1 MTNTPKRSKLTKGYI
16 DKVRPGTKDEFH
28 WDADPR
34 GFGLR
39 CTPTGKMTFV
49 VQGRVEGAGKEA
61 RITIGAYGVFTVEQ
75 ARDVAREHLRTMR
88 MGGDPR
94 DLKKQDEAMKVTLRE
109 VADVYFNRPGQ
120 PLRESTKAEMNR
132 HIDKV
137 FAKWADKPIASI
149 TIEDCRQRHREM
161 CESGI
166 DGRPAPG
173 QAQISLVTLRTLINF
188 ANRRYPRADGSSL
201 IAVNPVKAMAQDD
214 WKTFEPRTRH
224 IELHHVGQAWYALD
238 EMRLAPKNTDALA
251 AIDVVRFLL
260 LTGARRTEASALT
273 WDRVHFD
280 EDASNCWWHLR
291 EDDNKTGNPIW
302 LPLSSQAV
310 ALLKER
316 RKLADEAKKL
326 GKGDS
331 PYVFPSRGKCGFV
344 SDTRAP
350 FEKLCKALEMDGLS
364 AHDLR
369 RTHVT
374 VGFSACNVE
383 LFKMELLTN
392 HVPEGVTARHYLQ
405 TSRLQYLY
413 PETQRI
419 SDHIEREGLIA
430 RAKATGGNVV
440 ALPQRA

>member
-1 MTNTPKRSKLTKGYI
+1 MPKLKLTKTSI
-16 DKVRPGTKDEFH
+16 DRVRKPGGGTVIYVDTDTK
-28 WDADPR
+28 

-39 CTPTGKMTFV
+39 VTASGAASFI
-49 VQGRVEGAGKEA
+49 VQGMVKGQSKERRV
-61 RITIGAYGVFTVEQ
+61 TIGTYGAWTVEQ
-75 ARDVAREHLRTMR
+75 ARRRAEEIKHQLED
-88 MGGDPR
+88 GIDPVEE
-94 DLKKQDEAMKVTLRE
+94 KKQDEAMKVTLRQ
-109 VADVYFNRPGQ
+109 VADAYFDRPGQ
-120 PLRESTKAEMNR
+120 QLRESTKAEMNR

-188 ANRRYPRADGSSL
+188 ANRRYPRADGSPL

-251 AIDVVRFLL
+251 AIDLVRFLL
-260 LTGARRTEASALT
+260 LTGARRTEAAALT

-291 EDDNKTGNPIW
+291 EEDNKTGNAVW
-302 LPLSSQAV
+302 LPLSAQAV

-316 RKLADEAKKL
+316 RNLADKAKKL
-326 GKGDS
+326 GKPAT
-331 PYVFPSRGKCGFV
+331 PYIFPSRAKCGYV

-350 FEKLCKALEMDGLS
+350 FERLCKALGMEGLS

-374 VGFSACNVE
+374 IGFSACDVE

-413 PETQRI
+413 RETQRI

>member
-1 MTNTPKRSKLTKGYI
+1 MPKLKLTKTNI
-16 DKVRPGTKDEFH
+16 DRVRKPGTGTVIYVDTETK
-28 WDADPR
+28 

-39 CTPTGKMTFV
+39 VTASGAASFI
-49 VQGRVEGAGKEA
+49 VQGMIAGRNKEA
-61 RITIGAYGVFTVEQ
+61 RITIGTYGAWAVDDARRRAEQ
-75 ARDVAREHLRTMR
+75 YKHQFED
-88 MGGDPR
+88 GIDPR
-94 DLKKQDEAMKVTLRE
+94 EVKKQDEAMKVTLRQ
-109 VADVYFNRPGQ
+109 VADAYFDRPGQ
-120 PLRESTKAEMNR
+120 QLRESTKAEMNR

-137 FAKWADKPIASI
+137 FAKWSDKPIASI

-161 CESGI
+161 CERGI

-188 ANRRYPRADGSSL
+188 ANRRYPRADGSPL

-224 IELHHVGQAWYALD
+224 IELHQVGAAWYAL
-238 EMRLAPKNTDALA
+238 EELRLAPKNTDALA
-251 AIDVVRFLL
+251 AIDLVRFLM
-260 LTGARRTEASALT
+260 LTGARRTEAAALT

-280 EDASNCWWHLR
+280 DDASNCWWHLR
-291 EDDNKTGNPIW
+291 EEDNKTGNPVW

-316 RKLADEAKKL
+316 RKLADAAKKL

-331 PYVFPSRGKCGFV
+331 SFVFPSRSKVGHV
-344 SDTRAP
+344 SDARAP
-350 FEKLCKALEMDGLS
+350 FEALRKALGMEGLS

-413 PETQRI
+413 SETQRI
-419 SDHIEREGLIA
+419 SDHIQREAAIA

-440 ALPQRA
+440 VLPQRA

>member
-1 MTNTPKRSKLTKGYI
+1 MTTTPKRAKFTKGYV
-16 DKVRPGTKDEFH
+16 DKVRPAAKDDFH
-28 WDADPR
+28 WDTDVK

-39 CTPTGKMTFV
+39 ITPKGKITFV
-49 VQGRVEGAGKEA
+49 VQGRVEGSAKEA
-61 RITIGAYGVFTVEQ
+61 RITIGAYGVFTVDQ

-94 DLKKQDEAMKVTLRE
+94 AIKKQDEAMKVTLRD
-109 VADVYFNRPGQ
+109 VADAYFDRPGQ
-120 PLRESTKAEMNR
+120 QLRESTKAEMNR

-188 ANRRYPRADGSSL
+188 ANRRYPRADGSPL
-201 IAVNPVKAMAQDD
+201 IPVNPVKAMAQDD

-224 IELHHVGQAWYALD
+224 VELHNVGQAWYALD

-251 AIDVVRFLL
+251 AIDLVRFLF
-260 LTGARRTEASALT
+260 LTGARKTEAAALT
-273 WDRVHFD
+273 WDRVHFG
-280 EDASNCWWHLR
+280 EDASKCWWHLR
-291 EDDNKTGNPIW
+291 EEDNKTGNPVW
-302 LPLSSQAV
+302 LPLSTQAV

-326 GKGDS
+326 GKGGS
-331 PYVFPSRGKCGFV
+331 PYVFPSRAKCGYV
-344 SDTRAP
+344 SDARAP
-350 FEKLCKALEMDGLS
+350 FERVRKAIGMDGLS
-364 AHDLR
+364 NHDMR
-369 RTHVT
+369 RTYVT
-374 VGFSACNVE
+374 VGFSACDIE
-383 LFKMELLTN
+383 MFKLELLTN

-405 TSRLQYLY
+405 TQRLQYLH

-419 SDHIEREGLIA
+419 SDHIEREAMLA

>member
-1 MTNTPKRSKLTKGYI
+1 MPKLQLTKTNI
-16 DKVRPGTKDEFH
+16 DRVAKPGSGTVIYVDTRTK
-28 WDADPR
+28 

-39 CTPTGKMTFV
+39 VTNSGAASFI
-49 VQGRVEGAGKEA
+49 VQGMVKGQSKER
-61 RITIGAYGVFTVEQ
+61 RITIGTYGAWTVDDARRRAEEIKHQFEDGIDPVEQ
-75 ARDVAREHLRTMR
+75 R
-88 MGGDPR
+88 
-94 DLKKQDEAMKVTLRE
+94 KQDEAMAITLRQ
-109 VADVYFNRPGQ
+109 VADAYFDRPGQ

-137 FAKWADKPIASI
+137 FAKWANKPIASI

-188 ANRRYPRADGSSL
+188 ANRRYPRADGSPL

-238 EMRLAPKNTDALA
+238 EMRLAPKNGDALA

-291 EDDNKTGNPIW
+291 EEDNKTGNPVW

-331 PYVFPSRGKCGFV
+331 PFVFPTRSKAGHV

-350 FEKLCKALEMDGLS
+350 FERLCKALGMDGLS

-369 RTHVT
+369 RTYVT

-383 LFKMELLTN
+383 MFKLELLTN

-419 SDHIEREGLIA
+419 SDHIEREGVIA

-440 ALPQRA
+440 SLRA

>member
-1 MTNTPKRSKLTKGYI
+1 MPKLHLTKSEI
-16 DKVRPGTKDEFH
+16 DKVTKPRAGTVIYVDTRTK
-28 WDADPR
+28 

-39 CTPTGKMTFV
+39 VTASGAASFI
-49 VQGRVEGAGKEA
+49 VQGMVKGQSKER
-61 RITIGAYGVFTVEQ
+61 RITIGTYGPWTVER
-75 ARDVAREHLRTMR
+75 ARRRAEEIKHQLED
-88 MGGDPR
+88 GIDPVEQ
-94 DLKKQDEAMKVTLRE
+94 KKQDEAMRITLRE
-109 VADVYFNRPGQ
+109 VADAYFDRPGQ
-120 PLRESTKAEMNR
+120 PLRDSTKAEMNR

-137 FAKWADKPIASI
+137 FAKWRDKPIASI
-149 TIEDCRQRHREM
+149 TIEACRQRHREM
-161 CESGI
+161 CESGV

-188 ANRRYPRADGSSL
+188 ANRRYPRADGSPL

-224 IELHHVGQAWYALD
+224 IELYHVGQAWHALD

-291 EDDNKTGNPIW
+291 EEDNKTGNPVW
-302 LPLSSQAV
+302 LPLSTQAV

-316 RKLADEAKKL
+316 RRLADEAEKL
-326 GKGDS
+326 GKPAS
-331 PYVFPSRGKCGFV
+331 AFIFPSRAKAGHV

-350 FEKLCKALEMDGLS
+350 FERLQKALGMDGLS

-392 HVPEGVTARHYLQ
+392 HVPEGVTARHYLTQ
-405 TSRLQYLY
+405 RLQYLH

-440 ALPQRA
+440 SLRA

>member
-1 MTNTPKRSKLTKGYI
+1 MPKLKLTKTSI
-16 DKVRPGTKDEFH
+16 DRVRKPGAGTVIYFDTDTK
-28 WDADPR
+28 

-39 CTPTGKMTFV
+39 VTASGAASFI
-49 VQGRVEGAGKEA
+49 VQGMVSGQSKE
-61 RITIGAYGVFTVEQ
+61 RRLTIGSYGAWTVEQ
-75 ARDVAREHLRTMR
+75 ARRRAEEIKHQLED
-88 MGGDPR
+88 GIDPVEER
-94 DLKKQDEAMKVTLRE
+94 KQDEAMKVTLRQ
-109 VADVYFNRPGQ
+109 VADAYFDRPGQ
-120 PLRESTKAEMNR
+120 QLRESTKAEMNR

-188 ANRRYPRADGSSL
+188 ANRRYPRADGSPL

-238 EMRLAPKNTDALA
+238 EMRLAPKNKDALA
-251 AIDVVRFLL
+251 AIDLVRFLL
-260 LTGARRTEASALT
+260 LTGARRTEAAALT

-280 EDASNCWWHLR
+280 DDASNCWWHLR
-291 EDDNKTGNPIW
+291 EEDNKTGNAVW

-310 ALLKER
+310 ALLKAR

-326 GKGDS
+326 GKGES
-331 PYVFPSRGKCGFV
+331 AYVFPSRAKCGYV

-350 FEKLCKALEMDGLS
+350 FERLCKALGMEGLS

-374 VGFSACNVE
+374 VGFSACDVE

-413 PETQRI
+413 RETQRI
-419 SDHIEREGLIA
+419 SDHIEREGRLA

>member
-1 MTNTPKRSKLTKGYI
+1 MTTQTKRAKLTKGYV
-16 DKVRPGTKDEFH
+16 DKVRPGPKDEFH
-28 WDADPR
+28 WDTEVK

-39 CTPTGKMTFV
+39 VTPTGKITFV
-49 VQGRVEGAGKEA
+49 VQGRVEGSGKEA
-61 RITIGAYGVFTVEQ
+61 RITIGAYGVFTVDQ

-88 MGGDPR
+88 MGNDPR
-94 DLKKQDEAMKVTLRE
+94 ALKKQDEAMKVTLRQ
-109 VADVYFNRPGQ
+109 VADAYFDRPGQ

-137 FAKWADKPIASI
+137 FAKWRDKPIASI

-161 CESGI
+161 CDSGV

-188 ANRRYPRADGSSL
+188 ANRRYPRADGTPL
-201 IAVNPVKAMAQDD
+201 IPVNPVKAMAQDD

-224 IELHHVGQAWYALD
+224 VELRQVGEAWYALE
-238 EMRLAPKNTDALA
+238 EMRRAPKNADALA
-251 AIDVVRFLL
+251 AIDLVRFLF
-260 LTGARRTEASALT
+260 LTGARRTEGASLT
-273 WDRVHFD
+273 WNRVHFD
-280 EDASNCWWHLR
+280 EDASKCWWHLG
-291 EDDNKTGNPIW
+291 EADTKTGNPVW

-310 ALLKER
+310 ALLKQR
-316 RKLADEAKKL
+316 RNLADEAKQS

-331 PYVFPSRGKCGFV
+331 PFVFPTRSKAGHV
-344 SDTRAP
+344 ADTRAP
-350 FEKLCKALEMDGLS
+350 FERLQKALGMSGLS

-392 HVPEGVTARHYLQ
+392 HIPDGITARHYLQ
-405 TSRLQYLY
+405 TSRLEYLY

-419 SDHIEREGLIA
+419 GDWIEGEAAVA
-430 RAKATGGNVV
+430 RAKANGDNVV
-440 ALPQRA
+440 ALPKRA

>member
-1 MTNTPKRSKLTKGYI
+1 MPKLHLTKVNI
-16 DKVRPGTKDEFH
+16 DKVAKPGAGTVIYVDTRVK
-28 WDADPR
+28 

-39 CTPTGKMTFV
+39 VTNSGAASFI
-49 VQGRVEGAGKEA
+49 VQGIVKGQSKERRV
-61 RITIGAYGVFTVEQ
+61 TIGTYGAWTVEA
-75 ARDVAREHLRTMR
+75 ARRRAEEIKHQFED
-88 MGGDPR
+88 GIDPVEQR
-94 DLKKQDEAMKVTLRE
+94 KQDEAMKVTLRQ
-109 VADVYFNRPGQ
+109 VADSYFDRPGQ

-137 FAKWADKPIASI
+137 FAKWRDRPIASI

-188 ANRRYPRADGSSL
+188 ANRRYPRADGSPL
-201 IAVNPVKAMAQDD
+201 IPVNPVKAMARDD

-224 IELHHVGQAWYALD
+224 IDLNHVGQAWYALD
-238 EMRLAPKNTDALA
+238 EMRLAPKNADALA

-273 WDRVHFD
+273 WDRVHLYD
-280 EDASNCWWHLR
+280 DASKCWWHLR
-291 EDDNKTGNPIW
+291 AEDNKTGNEVQ

-310 ALLKER
+310 ALLKQR
-316 RKLADEAKKL
+316 RKLVDEAKKL
-326 GKGDS
+326 GKPVS
-331 PYVFPSRGKCGFV
+331 KFVFPSRAKCGHV

-350 FEKLCKALEMDGLS
+350 FERLCKALGMTGLS

-374 VGFSACNVE
+374 IGFSACDIE

-392 HVPEGVTARHYLQ
+392 HVPEGVTARHYLE
-405 TSRLQYLY
+405 TSDLRRHH
-413 PETQRI
+413 PATQRI
-419 SDHIEREGLIA
+419 SDYIEREGLIA

-440 ALPQRA
+440 ALPQRTA

>member
-1 MTNTPKRSKLTKGYI
+1 MTTAPKRAKFTKGYV
-16 DKVRPGTKDEFH
+16 DKVRPAAKDDFH
-28 WDADPR
+28 WDTDVK

-39 CTPTGKMTFV
+39 ITPTGKVTFV
-49 VQGRVEGAGKEA
+49 VQGRVEGSGKEA
-61 RITIGAYGVFTVEQ
+61 RITIGAYGVFTVDQ
-75 ARDVAREHLRTMR
+75 ARDIAREHLRTMR
-88 MGGDPR
+88 KGGDPR
-94 DLKKQDEAMKVTLRE
+94 AIKKQDEAMKVTLRQ
-109 VADVYFNRPGQ
+109 VADAYFDRPGQ

-132 HIDKV
+132 HVDKV

-188 ANRRYPRADGSSL
+188 ANRRYPRADGAPL

-224 IELHHVGQAWYALD
+224 VELHHVGQAWYALD
-238 EMRLAPKNTDALA
+238 EMRFTPKNADALA

-260 LTGARRTEASALT
+260 LTGARRTEAAALT
-273 WDRVHFD
+273 WDRVHLG
-280 EDASNCWWHLR
+280 EDAVDCWWHLR
-291 EDDNKTGNPIW
+291 EEDNKTGNPVW

-326 GKGDS
+326 GKPVS
-331 PYVFPSRGKCGFV
+331 KYVFPTRSKAGHV

-350 FEKLCKALEMDGLS
+350 FERLCKALAMDGLS

-405 TSRLQYLY
+405 TQRLQYLH

-419 SDHIEREGLIA
+419 SDHIEREGAIA
-430 RAKATGGNVV
+430 RAKATGANVV
-440 ALPQRA
+440 ALPQCA

>member
-1 MTNTPKRSKLTKGYI
+1 MPKLNLTKQAI
-16 DKVRPGTKDEFH
+16 DKVAKPGTGTVIYVDTRVK
-28 WDADPR
+28 

-39 CTPTGKMTFV
+39 VTASGAASFI
-49 VQGRVEGAGKEA
+49 VQGMVKGQSKER
-61 RITIGAYGVFTVEQ
+61 RITIGTYGAWTVEA
-75 ARDVAREHLRTMR
+75 ARRRAEEIKHQFED
-88 MGGDPR
+88 GIDPVEQ
-94 DLKKQDEAMKVTLRE
+94 KKQDEAMKVTLRQ
-109 VADVYFNRPGQ
+109 VADAYFDRPGQ

-137 FAKWADKPIASI
+137 FAKWAHKPIASI

-161 CESGI
+161 CQSGI

-188 ANRRYPRADGSSL
+188 ANRRYPRADGSPL
-201 IAVNPVKAMAQDD
+201 IPVNPVKAMAHDN

-224 IELHHVGQAWYALD
+224 IELSDVGAAWYALD
-238 EMRLAPKNTDALA
+238 EMRLAPKNADALA
-251 AIDVVRFLL
+251 AIDVTRFLL
-260 LTGARRTEASALT
+260 LTGARRTEAAALT
-273 WDRVHFD
+273 WDRVHFSENAAD
-280 EDASNCWWHLR
+280 CWWHLR
-291 EDDNKTGNPIW
+291 EEDNKTGNPVW
-302 LPLSSQAV
+302 LPLSSRAV
-310 ALLKER
+310 ALLKQR
-316 RKLADEAKKL
+316 QKLADEAKKL
-326 GKGDS
+326 GKPVS
-331 PYVFPSRGKCGFV
+331 KFVFPSRAKCGHV

-350 FEKLCKALEMDGLS
+350 FERLCKALGMTGLS

-405 TSRLQYLY
+405 TQRLQYLH

-419 SDHIEREGLIA
+419 SDHIEREGAIA
-430 RAKATGGNVV
+430 RAKATGANVV
-440 ALPQRA
+440 ALPLRA

>member
-1 MTNTPKRSKLTKGYI
+1 MTTTPKRAKFTKGYV
-16 DKVRPGTKDEFH
+16 DKVRPSAKDDFH
-28 WDADPR
+28 WDTDVK

-39 CTPTGKMTFV
+39 ITPKGKITFV
-49 VQGRVEGAGKEA
+49 VQGRVEGSAKEA
-61 RITIGAYGVFTVEQ
+61 RITIGAYGVFTVDQ

-94 DLKKQDEAMKVTLRE
+94 AIKKQDEAMKVTLRD
-109 VADVYFNRPGQ
+109 VADAYFDRPGQ
-120 PLRESTKAEMNR
+120 QLRESTKAEMNR

-188 ANRRYPRADGSSL
+188 ANRRYPRADGTQL
-201 IAVNPVKAMAQDD
+201 IPVNPVKAMAQDD
-214 WKTFEPRTRH
+214 WKPFEPRTRH
-224 IELHHVGQAWYALD
+224 IDLNHVGQAWYALD

-251 AIDVVRFLL
+251 AIDLVRFLL
-260 LTGARRTEASALT
+260 LTGARRTEAAALT
-273 WDRVHFD
+273 WDRVHLF
-280 EDASNCWWHLR
+280 EDASKCWWHLR
-291 EDDNKTGNPIW
+291 EEDNKTGSEVQ

-331 PYVFPSRGKCGFV
+331 PFVFPSRAKAGHV

-350 FEKLCKALEMDGLS
+350 FERLQKALGMDGLS

-405 TSRLQYLY
+405 TSRLHYLH
-413 PETQRI
+413 PETQSI
-419 SDHIEREGLIA
+419 SNYIEREAMLA

>member
-1 MTNTPKRSKLTKGYI
+1 MTTSPKRAKFTKGYI
-16 DKVRPGTKDEFH
+16 DRVRPGTKDDFH
-28 WDADPR
+28 WDTDVK

-39 CTPTGKMTFV
+39 ITPTGKITFV
-49 VQGRVEGAGKEA
+49 VQGRVEGSGKEA

-94 DLKKQDEAMKVTLRE
+94 AIKKQDEAMKVTLRQ
-109 VADVYFNRPGQ
+109 VADAYFARPGQ

-137 FAKWADKPIASI
+137 FAKWTDKPIASI

-161 CESGI
+161 CESGV

-188 ANRRYPRADGSSL
+188 ANRRYPRADGSPL

-224 IELHHVGQAWYALD
+224 IELHQVGAAWYSLD
-238 EMRLAPKNTDALA
+238 EMRLSPKNTDALA
-251 AIDVVRFLL
+251 AIDLVRFLM
-260 LTGARRTEASALT
+260 LTGARRTEAAALT
-273 WDRVHFD
+273 WDRIHFD
-280 EDASNCWWHLR
+280 DDVSNCWWHLR
-291 EDDNKTGNPIW
+291 EEDNKTGNPIW

-316 RKLADEAKKL
+316 RGLADVATKL
-326 GKGDS
+326 GKGES
-331 PYVFPSRGKCGFV
+331 PFVFPSRSKVGHV
-344 SDTRAP
+344 TDARAP
-350 FEKLCKALEMDGLS
+350 FEVLRNALGMDGLS

-413 PETQRI
+413 PETQLI
-419 SDHIEREGLIA
+419 SDYIQREAAIA

>member
-1 MTNTPKRSKLTKGYI
+1 MPKLQLTKQQI
-16 DKVRPGTKDEFH
+16 DKVAKPRADTVIYVDLRTK
-28 WDADPR
+28 

-39 CTPTGKMTFV
+39 VTKTGAASFI
-49 VQGRVEGAGKEA
+49 VQGTVKGQSKERRV
-61 RITIGAYGVFTVEQ
+61 TIGTYGAWTVDDARRRAEEIMHQFEDGIDPVEQ
-75 ARDVAREHLRTMR
+75 
-88 MGGDPR
+88 
-94 DLKKQDEAMKVTLRE
+94 KKQDEAMKVTLRQ
-109 VADVYFNRPGQ
+109 VADAYFDRPGQ
-120 PLRESTKAEMNR
+120 PLRDSTKAEMNR

-149 TIEDCRQRHREM
+149 TIDDCRQRHREM
-161 CESGI
+161 CKSGI

-188 ANRRYPRADGSSL
+188 ANRRYPRADGSPL
-201 IAVNPVKAMAQDD
+201 IPVNPVKAMSHDN
-214 WKTFEPRTRH
+214 WKTFDPRTRH

-260 LTGARRTEASALT
+260 LTGARRTEAAALT

-280 EDASNCWWHLR
+280 EDATNCWWHLR
-291 EDDNKTGNPIW
+291 EQDNKTGNPIW

-316 RKLADEAKKL
+316 RKLADDAVKL
-326 GKGDS
+326 GKPS
-331 PYVFPSRGKCGFV
+331 TPFVFPSRSKVGHV
-344 SDTRAP
+344 TDARAP
-350 FEKLCKALEMDGLS
+350 FETLRKAIGMDGLS
-364 AHDLR
+364 SHDLR

-405 TSRLQYLY
+405 TSRLQYLH

-419 SDHIEREGLIA
+419 SNHIEREGLVA
-430 RAKATGGNVV
+430 REKATGGNVV
-440 ALPQRA
+440 ALKRA

>member
-1 MTNTPKRSKLTKGYI
+1 MTTAPKRAKFTKGYV
-16 DKVRPGTKDEFH
+16 DKVRPAAKDDFH
-28 WDADPR
+28 WDTDVK

-39 CTPTGKMTFV
+39 ITPTGKITFI
-49 VQGRVEGAGKEA
+49 VQGRVDGSGKEA
-61 RITIGAYGVFTVEQ
+61 RITIGAYGVFTVDQ
-75 ARDVAREHLRTMR
+75 ARDMAREHLRTMR
-88 MGGDPR
+88 KGGDPR
-94 DLKKQDEAMKVTLRE
+94 ANKKQDEAMKVTLRQ
-109 VADVYFNRPGQ
+109 VADAYFDRPGQ
-120 PLRESTKAEMNR
+120 PLRESTKVEMNR

-137 FAKWADKPIASI
+137 FAKWSDKPIASI
-149 TIEDCRQRHREM
+149 TINDCRQRHREM

-188 ANRRYPRADGSSL
+188 ANRRYPRADGSPL
-201 IAVNPVKAMAQDD
+201 IPVNPVKAMAQDN

-224 IELHHVGQAWYALD
+224 IELNHVGQAWYALD
-238 EMRLAPKNTDALA
+238 EMRLAPKNADALA
-251 AIDVVRFLL
+251 AVDVARFLL
-260 LTGARRTEASALT
+260 LTGARRTEAAALE
-273 WDRVHFD
+273 WDRVHLD
-280 EDASNCWWHLR
+280 DDASKCWWHLR
-291 EDDNKTGNPIW
+291 AEDNKTGSEVQ

-326 GKGDS
+326 GKPVS
-331 PYVFPSRGKCGFV
+331 KFVFPSRAKCGHV

-350 FEKLCKALEMDGLS
+350 FERLCKALDMDGLS

-374 VGFSACNVE
+374 IGFSACNVE

-405 TSRLQYLY
+405 TQRLQYLHK
-413 PETQRI
+413 ETQSI
-419 SDHIEREGLIA
+419 SNYIEREAMLA
-430 RAKATGGNVV
+430 RAKATGANVV
-440 ALPQRA
+440 ALPLRA

>member
-1 MTNTPKRSKLTKGYI
+1 MPKLQLTKVNI
-16 DKVRPGTKDEFH
+16 DKVAKRGAGTVIYVDTRTK
-28 WDADPR
+28 

-39 CTPTGKMTFV
+39 VTASGAASFI
-49 VQGRVEGAGKEA
+49 VQGTVKGHSKERRV
-61 RITIGAYGVFTVEQ
+61 TIGTYGAWTVDD
-75 ARDVAREHLRTMR
+75 ARRRAEEIMHQFED
-88 MGGDPR
+88 GIDPVQQ
-94 DLKKQDEAMKVTLRE
+94 KKQDEAEKITLRQ
-109 VADVYFNRPGQ
+109 VADAYFDRPGQ

-132 HIDKV
+132 HIEKV
-137 FAKWADKPIASI
+137 FEAWRDRPIASI
-149 TIEDCRQRHREM
+149 TIADCRQRHREM

-188 ANRRYPRADGSSL
+188 ANRRYPRADGTPL
-201 IAVNPVKAMAQDD
+201 IPVNPVKAMAQDD

-224 IELHHVGQAWYALD
+224 IDLNHVGQAWYALD
-238 EMRLAPKNTDALA
+238 EMRLAPKNTDALS
-251 AIDVVRFLL
+251 AIDLVRFLL
-260 LTGARRTEASALT
+260 LTGARRTEAAALT
-273 WDRVHFD
+273 WDRVHLY
-280 EDASNCWWHLR
+280 EDASKCWWHLR
-291 EDDNKTGNPIW
+291 EEDNKTGNEVQ

-331 PYVFPSRGKCGFV
+331 PFVFPSRAKAGHV

-350 FEKLCKALEMDGLS
+350 FERLQKALGMDGLS

-405 TSRLQYLY
+405 TSRLQYLH

-440 ALPQRA
+440 SLPQRA

>member
-1 MTNTPKRSKLTKGYI
+1 MPKLQLTKTNI
-16 DKVRPGTKDEFH
+16 DRVAKPGSGTVIYVDTRTK
-28 WDADPR
+28 

-39 CTPTGKMTFV
+39 VTASGAASFI
-49 VQGRVEGAGKEA
+49 VQGMVKGQSKER
-61 RITIGAYGVFTVEQ
+61 RITIGTYGAWTVDDARRRAEEIKHQFEDGIDPVEQ
-75 ARDVAREHLRTMR
+75 R
-88 MGGDPR
+88 
-94 DLKKQDEAMKVTLRE
+94 KQDEAMAVTLRQ
-109 VADVYFNRPGQ
+109 VADAYFDRPGQ

-132 HIDKV
+132 HVDKV
-137 FAKWADKPIASI
+137 FAKWANKPIASI

-188 ANRRYPRADGSSL
+188 ANRRYPRADGSPL

-224 IELHHVGQAWYALD
+224 VELHNVGQAWYALD

-251 AIDVVRFLL
+251 AIDLVRFLF
-260 LTGARRTEASALT
+260 LTGARKTEAAALT

-280 EDASNCWWHLR
+280 DDASKCWWHLR
-291 EDDNKTGNPIW
+291 EQDTKTGNAVW
-302 LPLSSQAV
+302 LPLSSQAA
-310 ALLKER
+310 ALLRER

-331 PYVFPSRGKCGFV
+331 PHVFPSRAKCGYV
-344 SDTRAP
+344 SDARAP
-350 FEKLCKALEMDGLS
+350 FERVRKAIGMDGLS
-364 AHDLR
+364 NHDMR
-369 RTHVT
+369 RTYVT
-374 VGFSACNVE
+374 VGFSACDIE
-383 LFKMELLTN
+383 MFKLELLTN
-392 HVPEGVTARHYLQ
+392 HVPEGITARHYLQ

-413 PETQRI
+413 RETQRI